1 VKGNQDLA
9 LGGQVGRGKRPN
21 YHLEKCCSLDE
32 IVGETPNL
40 EARLQGIA
48 EPSSDALG
56 RLID

>member
-1 VKGNQDLA
+1 
-9 LGGQVGRGKRPN
+9 
-21 YHLEKCCSLDE
+21 LEKCCSLDE

>member
-1 VKGNQDLA
+1 
-9 LGGQVGRGKRPN
+9 
-21 YHLEKCCSLDE
+21 LEKCRSLDD

-48 EPSSDALG
+48 EPNMCPSSDALG